1 MEGCLLVMK
10 SRVVPRDSSLA
21 SAKASQLSRK
31 FWSAEMEGD
40 QLEFPVCSNESEIG
54 RLTKLLS
61 SEARG
66 KGPSTRK
73 GGKPWRKPLGSPC
86 RRPRFSFV

>member
-40 QLEFPVCSNESEIG
+40 QLWSFLCAQMSL
-54 RLTKLLS
+54 RL
-61 SEARG
+61 
-66 KGPSTRK
+66 
-73 GGKPWRKPLGSPC
+73 GG
-86 RRPRFSFV
+86 